1 MTETSSAST
10 EIEFSVQH
18 KAEKLFGTFPY
29 ELQPTQ
35 DYLFTLYRFYE
46 KEAEEAKSF
55 SDMKLNEIRNIGDMI
70 GFQNYHTCVQSKK
83 FVKDWMKNSSQISD
97 KEFDSQYESWS
108 LENKESVRAEKEI
121 EKIEN
126 DAYEKIGKR
135 RDETDE
141 IIKSI
146 YENYDELMRLPEEWV
161 AEPPHPVRFLQHRLE
176 CQVQMKKLRKSIQK
190 SSHPLAP
197 TFQESLYGR
206 YLFQLEDSFP
216 MDLKNPYTSLCI
228 IYAFK
233 KKQQQ
238 ETLSTPLAKTT
249 L

>member
-1 MTETSSAST
+1 MTETSSSS
-10 EIEFSVQH
+10 EMEFSVQQ

-35 DYLFTLYRFYE
+35 DYLFTLYRFYANE
-46 KEAEEAKSF
+46 EQEAKSF

-83 FVKDWMKNSSQISD
+83 FVKDWMKNSVQISD
-97 KEFDSQYESWS
+97 KEFDSQYASWIQ
-108 LENKESVRAEKEI
+108 ENKESVRAEKEI
-121 EKIEN
+121 EKIEQE
-126 DAYEKIGKR
+126 AYEKIGKSR
-135 RDETDE
+135 EETDKMIE
-141 IIKSI
+141 SI
-146 YENYDELMRLPEEWV
+146 YEAYDELMKLPEEWV

-176 CQVQMKKLRKSIQK
+176 CQVPMKKLKKSIQK

-197 TFQESLYGR
+197 TFEESLYGK
-206 YLFQLEDSFP
+206 YLFQLEDCFP
-216 MDLKNPYTSLCI
+216 IELKNPYMNLCI
-228 IYAFK
+228 IFAFK

-238 ETLSTPLAKTT
+238 ETPSTPVSKTR